1 MTKLKLL
8 IDEQEKSQ
16 RRKFTLLKEA
26 WQRAQESPRY
36 IAPGTDCSPG
46 PDVVNLEPY
55 CSIRVVNV

>member
-1 MTKLKLL
+1 MK
-8 IDEQEKSQ
+8 
-16 RRKFTLLKEA
+16 RKKDKCILLKEA

-55 CSIRVVNV
+55 CSIREVNV